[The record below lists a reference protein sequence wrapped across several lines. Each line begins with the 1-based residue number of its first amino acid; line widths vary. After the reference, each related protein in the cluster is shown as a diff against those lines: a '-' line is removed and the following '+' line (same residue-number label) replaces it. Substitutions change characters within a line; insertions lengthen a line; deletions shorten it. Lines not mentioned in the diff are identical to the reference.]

1 LGGLKKQ
8 EVELLHAP
16 LSVIDPV
23 GLSSPLLYKEFI
35 RTEDSLGGL
44 KKQEVELLHAS
55 SVSCTPTPT
64 NSKIYTAV

>member
-1 LGGLKKQ
+1 
-8 EVELLHAP
+8 
-16 LSVIDPV
+16 VIDPV